1 MAKREE
7 AEHVVIFP
15 FMAQGH
21 ILPFLS
27 LALHIEERFGFTVT
41 FVNTPLNIKTL
52 RPSLPPHSTIN
63 LVSLPFSSSDHGL
76 PPDSENTH
84 LLPYPLMSRLFH
96 ASLSL
101 KPSFHNL
108 LSHLIHLHG
117 YPPICI
123 ISDMFFGWTVDV
135 AADLGIPHAI
145 FNAGGAYGMAVYFS
159 LWLNLPHLQSDS
171 NEFSLPDFPEVSNI
185 HLTQLSQFLMG
196 ADGTDDWSIF
206 LQEQLSL
213 SLKSDALLFNSVEAL
228 DQTGSN
234 YFRRKFGGRVR
245 TIGPIRTKLRQEK
258 GGNQDFCLEWL
269 NTHEPSSVIYVSFG
283 SQNTISAS
291 QMMQLAMGLE
301 NSGKNFIWVVR
312 PPIGFDMNLEFKA
325 KDWLPEGFEDRMK
338 ETNRG
343 LLVRKWAPQMEI
355 LSHRSTC
362 AFLSHCGWNSVM
374 ESLSHGV
381 PIIGWPLAAEQFYN
395 SKLLEEEVGV
405 CVEVARGTRC
415 EISHEHV
422 REVIELV
429 MFDGENKRGKEMRRR
444 ACEAKEILKDAI
456 RDEEGYKGSSVRAMD
471 EFFDMVL
478 SMKTKTKFVG
488 NGEV

>member
-1 MAKREE
+1 MAKRRE
-7 AEHVVIFP
+7 AENVVIFP

-52 RPSLPPHSTIN
+52 KPSLPPHSTIN

-76 PPDSENTH
+76 PPNTENTH
-84 LLPYPLMSRLFH
+84 LVSHPLIFRFFH
-96 ASLSL
+96 ATLSL

-108 LSHLIHLHG
+108 LSHLTQLHG

-159 LWLNLPHLQSDS
+159 LWLNLPHLRS
-171 NEFSLPDFPEVSNI
+171 NSTEFSLPDFPEVSNI
-185 HLTQLSQFLMG
+185 HLTQISPFLLG

-213 SLKSDALLFNSVEAL
+213 SFKSDALLFNSVEAL
-228 DQTGSN
+228 DQTGSK
-234 YFRRKFGGRVR
+234 YFRRKLGGRVW
-245 TIGPIRTKLRQEK
+245 TIGPIRTKLKQEK
-258 GGNQDFCLEWL
+258 GRNQDFCVEWL
-269 NTHEPSSVIYVSFG
+269 NNHEPCSVLYISFG
-283 SQNTISAS
+283 SQSTISAS
-291 QMMQLAMGLE
+291 QMMQLAMALE
-301 NSGKNFIWVVR
+301 ASGKNFIWVVR
-312 PPIGFDMNLEFKA
+312 PPIGYDMNSEFKA
-325 KDWLPEGFEDRMK
+325 EEWLPEGFEDRMRK
-338 ETNRG
+338 INRG

-381 PIIGWPLAAEQFYN
+381 PIIGWPLDAEQFYN

-405 CVEVARGTRC
+405 CVEVARGTSC
-415 EISHEHV
+415 EISHEHI
-422 REVIELV
+422 REEIELV
-429 MFDGENKRGKEMRRR
+429 MCDGENNRGKEIRRR
-444 ACEAKEILKDAI
+444 ACEFKDILLDAI
-456 RDEEGYKGSSVRAMD
+456 RDEEGYRGPSVKAMD

-478 SMKTKTKFVG
+478 SMKTKTKSLG
-488 NGEV
+488 L